1 MDGEKKLVSIIVPV
15 YNVEKYLRE
24 AVDSVCVQ
32 TYPNWELIL
41 VDDGSTDQSG
51 IICDAY
57 AQKDSRIRVFHT
69 ANSGVSCARNLG
81 IENATGKWITFM
93 DSDDYLHKDCLE
105 TIVSYSNNME
115 LVVFST
121 QNVPTGKLAVLSE
134 TVEYY
139 ASLQETQR
147 EIDRFKS
154 YFYTG
159 VWNKLYL
166 RDKVTMR
173 FNPNLSLGEDLW
185 FNVEYMQDCHGI
197 CVLPD
202 VLNFHRVS
210 TENSLTKRLR
220 TNVIEDCSSI
230 FYAQLR
236 LMGDAPKARNHAN
249 FVFADKVVGQSLLLA
264 KKKEYSLQEKKA
276 ILDRWASHDF
286 WKEEALNT
294 SAIPNKR
301 HRIFLNLLKQKKTW
315 TALFFCEV
323 FSIILALKE
332 HGKRVTA

>member
-1 MDGEKKLVSIIVPV
+1 MELVRELVSIIAPV

-24 AVDSVCVQ
+24 AVDSVCAQ

-51 IICDAY
+51 IICDEY
-57 AQKDSRIRVFHT
+57 AKKDSRIRVFHT
-69 ANSGVSCARNLG
+69 ENSGVSCARNMG
-81 IENATGKWITFM
+81 IENAHGKWITFM
-93 DSDDYLHKDCLE
+93 DSDDFLHKDCLK
-105 TIVSYSNNME
+105 TIVGYSDNME

-134 TVEYY
+134 KVEYY
-139 ASLQETQR
+139 ASLKETQQ
-147 EIDRFKS
+147 ENDRFKS

-173 FNPNLSLGEDLW
+173 FHPNLSLGEDLW

-202 VLNFHRVS
+202 VLNYHRVS

-220 TNVIEDCSSI
+220 KNLIEDCSGV

-236 LMGDAPKARNHAN
+236 LMGDSSKARNHAN
-249 FVFADKVVGQSLLLA
+249 LIFADKVVGQSLVLA
-264 KKKEYSLQEKKA
+264 KSREYSLREKKA

-286 WKEEALNT
+286 WKEEALDF
-294 SAIPNKR
+294 SATQNKR
-301 HRIFLNLLKQKKTW
+301 HKIFMNLLKHKKTW
-315 TALFFCEV
+315 TALCFCQA
-323 FSIILALKE
+323 FAIIVDWKE
-332 HGKRVTA
+332 HGKSS